1 MANETKPGDD
11 GPLPSASDA
20 GSDPEVGREGPKS
33 ERDFGD
39 SAGYGSGGSTL
50 DHREVGDAGA
60 SGTAGKHNPL
70 DDIMN
75 VGDADGENAADRSS

>member
-1 MANETKPGDD
+1 MADEPKPDIRG
-11 GPLPSASDA
+11 SQSK
-20 GSDPEVGREGPKS
+20 SDPGSGPGEGSAAKR

-39 SAGYGSGGSTL
+39 SAGYGGGGSTL

-70 DDIMN
+70 DDVMDSPETA
-75 VGDADGENAADRSS
+75 GCSS